1 MGAGPHREHVGERV
15 RRRNASEL
23 VGVIDDGREEVDR
36 EHGRRRLIDFPH
48 RRVVAR
54 LEPEKEL
61 FLVGQIDCR
70 REAVQRIFEVART
83 PFRRSTA
90 LAGELRQRNFL
101 LVAHGQSPF
110 ESNSVYQRRA
120 GRRRPCIPPM
130 PLRSFPPDVA
140 GRGVVY
146 LRAPPFR
153 NWEGIVAGNLRASF
167 LKVDERGEINPF
179 SCQIQP
185 VHKAGYSRIG

>member
-15 RRRNASEL
+15 RRRNAPEL

-36 EHGRRRLIDFPH
+36 EHGCRRIINFPH

-70 REAVQRIFEVART
+70 REAVQRIFEVTRT

-120 GRRRPCIPPM
+120 GRRRPCLPSDAA
-130 PLRSFPPDVA
+130 PLLSTRRLREKRRLLKSPA
-140 GRGVVY
+140 ISQWGRH
-146 LRAPPFR
+146 R
-153 NWEGIVAGNLRASF
+153 
-167 LKVDERGEINPF
+167 RGEF
-179 SCQIQP
+179 
-185 VHKAGYSRIG
+185 ARIIPQG